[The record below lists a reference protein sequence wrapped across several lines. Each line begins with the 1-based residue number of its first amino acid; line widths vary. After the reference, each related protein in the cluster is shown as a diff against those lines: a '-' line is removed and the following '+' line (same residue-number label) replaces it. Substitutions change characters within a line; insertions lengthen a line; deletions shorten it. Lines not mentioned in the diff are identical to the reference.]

1 MTVLLVSVAFF
12 LLALI
17 PPSLCQLES
26 GLEPCPRWRLLGSER
41 VKEGAYGYE
50 PLRYVELRPS
60 TCAANKTKRFH
71 RNGTFTT
78 VNLHQTTEGWNRIA
92 SARKSFVL
100 SEIDAAINA
109 GLDLFAS
116 HAGNATHPLA
126 IHITVADA
134 LLFKDPNLGTL
145 FEVDRS
151 DRSVTFNTWGH
162 TEPQGI
168 GAECELLVSWPYN
181 ASDSLV
187 KLKKN
192 IVNNMYFCVEQY
204 HHPRLDWETYVWW
217 HHGIAY
223 FVSGLLWPSEG
234 KWNYEEGDFRTA
246 IWHWA
251 HNNNGWS
258 LEKITNWMKARRIDL
273 IDNPLPN
280 GLRVDRQDMSQDPN
294 FTALFH
300 SYVLAAAANKITYAS
315 GAPIND
321 TQRFFYSHRS
331 FIASSNIKGEEK
343 ITTLTD
349 FPVWYPARIWSTALP
364 AGRVLDISA
373 GHADYVVVN
382 GANVTIDR
390 VANASVYGDV
400 QISYCEAGKAELGVE
415 LMEGG
420 EARIAV
426 PSHKSGR
433 VEYDFFVSCTG
444 GTYHSAPLDFVVT
457 RIT

>member
-1 MTVLLVSVAFF
+1 MTSLLVSVAFF
-12 LLALI
+12 LLTLI

-26 GLEPCPRWRLLGSER
+26 DLEPCPRWRLLGSE
-41 VKEGAYGYE
+41 KIKQGAHGYE

-60 TCAANKTKRFH
+60 TCAANKTKTFH

-78 VNLHQTTEGWNRIA
+78 VTLHQTTEGWNRIA
-92 SARKSFVL
+92 STRKSLVL

-116 HAGNATHPLA
+116 HAGNASHPLA
-126 IHITVADA
+126 IHITIADA
-134 LLFKDPNLGTL
+134 LLSKVPDSPFQIVYP
-145 FEVDRS
+145 DRT
-151 DRSVTFNTWGH
+151 VTFNTWGR

-192 IVNNMYFCVEQY
+192 IVNNMYLCVEQY
-204 HHPRLDWETYVWW
+204 HHPRLDWETYMPWW

-223 FVSGLLWPSEG
+223 FVSSLLWPSEDE
-234 KWNYEEGDFRTA
+234 WYYNEGDYRTA

-258 LEKITNWMKARRIDL
+258 LEKITNWMKARRIDF

-315 GAPIND
+315 GAPINN
-321 TQRFFYSHRS
+321 TQRYFYSYRS
-331 FIASSNIKGEEK
+331 FLASSTIKGEEK
-343 ITTLTD
+343 TTTVTD
-349 FPVWYPARIWSTALP
+349 ISVWNPAMIWSTFLP
-364 AGRVLDISA
+364 AGQVLDISA
-373 GHADYVVVN
+373 GHADYVVLN

-433 VEYDFFVSCTG
+433 VEYQFFVSCTG
-444 GTYHSAPLDFVVT
+444 GTYHSAPLEFGVT
-457 RIT
+457 RII

>member
-1 MTVLLVSVAFF
+1 MTSILVSVAFLF
-12 LLALI
+12 LTLI
-17 PPSLCQLES
+17 PPSLCQPES
-26 GLEPCPRWRLLGSER
+26 DLEPCPRWRLLGSE
-41 VKEGAYGYE
+41 KIKQGAYGYE
-50 PLRYVELRPS
+50 PLKYVELKPS
-60 TCAANKTKRFH
+60 TCAANKTKTFH

-78 VNLHQTTEGWNRIA
+78 ATLHQTTEGWNRIG
-92 SARKSFVL
+92 STRKGLVL

-116 HAGNATHPLA
+116 HAGNSTHPLA

-134 LLFKDPNLGTL
+134 LLLRAPNPP
-145 FEVDRS
+145 FEIVYPDKA
-151 DRSVTFNTWGH
+151 VTFNTWGR

-192 IVNNMYFCVEQY
+192 IVNNMYLCVEQY
-204 HHPRLDWETYVWW
+204 HHPRLDWETYVPWW

-223 FVSGLLWPSEG
+223 FFSSLLWPGEDE
-234 KWNYEEGDFRTA
+234 WNYDEGHYSTA
-246 IWHWA
+246 LWHWA
-251 HNNNGWS
+251 HSTNGWS
-258 LEKITNWMKARRIDL
+258 LERITSWMKARRIES

-280 GLRVDRQDMSQDPN
+280 GLRADRQDMSQDAN

-300 SYVLAAAANKITYAS
+300 SYVPAAAANKITYPS
-315 GAPIND
+315 GAPVNN
-321 TQRFFYSHRS
+321 TQRYFYPYRS
-331 FIASSNIKGEEK
+331 FLYSSNVKGEEMA
-343 ITTLTD
+343 TPLAGT
-349 FPVWYPARIWSTALP
+349 PVWYPVRVYNTVLP
-364 AGRVLDISA
+364 AGQVFDISA
-373 GHADYVVVN
+373 GHVDYVVLN

-400 QISYCEAGKAELGVE
+400 QISYCEAGKAKLGVE

-426 PSHKSGR
+426 PSQKSGG
-433 VEYDFFVSCTG
+433 VEYEFFISCTG
-444 GTYHSAPLDFVVT
+444 GTYQSAPLEFRVT
-457 RIT
+457 RII